1 MSSRHLLKSRDLVAI
16 VLVILLFV
24 IVPRLIVSVWSSS
37 ASHPGADGTALV
49 ARGPVYFVHL
59 GEPMAIDLEALREYY
74 QQTLGL
80 KVTILPPL
88 PLDPG
93 DFDSERRQFVAE
105 RVIASMRQRLSKVA
119 QDRTASVIG
128 ILEQD
133 MYIASANWRY
143 AFSWRA
149 DGRFAVVSSA
159 RMMSSNGTG
168 ETDTTLLTSRVRKML
183 TKSIGLLVYR
193 LPLSDDPT
201 SVLYRNVGGV
211 EELDVMQDRFEGAG
225 PDAAPTMSAAD
236 VSYPCFVISPLEEWD
251 GQTRLEPR
259 IDRCVPGLRTERQ
272 FDELEVDLRSGVL
285 VTRHS
290 DFFRPDSMPL
300 VLTRAYHSW
309 DDVSRAFGVGGNHP
323 YDILPVGSR
332 TPYTFIDILMPDG
345 GAIHYDRISK
355 GFGYA
360 NAVFEHHGRTA
371 FFGSRFSW
379 NGDGW
384 DLRFPDGGLFL
395 FPENY
400 SGTRNNQ
407 GAPSRMDDGAGHRI
421 VFQRDRDRRLLR
433 LLSPSGVSLK
443 FDYDDGYR
451 VRNVTDDEG
460 RVVRYE
466 YDANGRLT
474 LVTDGARRTR
484 YAYDDTVLSSI
495 ASDGTGRLVE
505 FAYYRKRVAAI
516 AFANGQRFDFAP
528 AFGEGPDRPA
538 TAVDIVD
545 DAGTKTAVQ
554 VR

>member
-1 MSSRHLLKSRDLVAI
+1 LKSRDLVTIAI
-16 VLVILLFV
+16 VILLLV
-24 IVPRLIVSVWSSS
+24 IAPRVIVSVWSSS
-37 ASHPGADGTALV
+37 ASHPGADGAALV
-49 ARGPVYFVHL
+49 ARGPVYLVHL
-59 GEPMAIDLEALREYY
+59 GEPMVIDLEPLREHY

-80 KVTILPPL
+80 KVTILAPL

-93 DFDSERRQFVAE
+93 DFDSERSQFVAE
-105 RVIASMRQRLSKVA
+105 RVIASMRERLSEVA

-128 ILEQD
+128 VLEQD
-133 MYIASANWRY
+133 MYIARSNWRY
-143 AFSWRA
+143 AFNLRA

-159 RMMSSNGTG
+159 QMMSSSGTG
-168 ETDTTLLTSRVRKML
+168 ETDTALLTSRVRKML
-183 TKSIGLLVYR
+183 TKNIGLLVYQ

-201 SVLYRNVGGV
+201 SVLYGNVGGV

-225 PDAAPTMSAAD
+225 PDAAPTISTAD
-236 VSYPCFVISPLEEWD
+236 VSYPCFIISPLEEWD
-251 GQTRLEPR
+251 RQTRLEPR
-259 IDRCVPGLRTERQ
+259 INRCLPGLRTERQ
-272 FDELEVDLRSGVL
+272 FDELEIDLRSGVL

-323 YDILPVGSR
+323 YDILPVGGR
-332 TPYTFIDILMPDG
+332 NPYTYIDILMPDG

-360 NAVFEHHGRTA
+360 NAVYEHHGRTE
-371 FFGSRFSW
+371 FVGSRFSW

-384 DLRFPDGGLFL
+384 DLRFPDGRLFL

-433 LLSPSGVSLK
+433 LLSPSGSSLK

-451 VRNVTDDEG
+451 VRHVTDDEG

-466 YDANGRLT
+466 YDTNGRLT
-474 LVTDGARRTR
+474 LVTDGARNTR
-484 YAYDDTVLSSI
+484 YAYDDALLSSI
-495 ASDGTGRLVE
+495 ASDGAGKLVE
-505 FAYYRKRVAAI
+505 FAYRQKRITTI
-516 AFANGQRFDFAP
+516 AFANGQRFSFAP
-528 AFGEGPDRPA
+528 VFGEGPDRPA
-538 TAVDIVD
+538 TAVEIVD
-545 DAGTKTAVQ
+545 DAGTKTAVR